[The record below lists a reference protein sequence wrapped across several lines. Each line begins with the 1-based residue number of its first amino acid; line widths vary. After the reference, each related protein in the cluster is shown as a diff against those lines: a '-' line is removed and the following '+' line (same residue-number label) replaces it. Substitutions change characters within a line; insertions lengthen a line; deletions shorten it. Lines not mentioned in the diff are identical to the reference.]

1 MHYYKRNL
9 GDYAKK
15 AGRLSMLQHGSY
27 TLLIDSCYDR
37 EQFPTLEQAIEWTWA
52 SSTEEIEAVKF
63 VLSKFFILDS
73 DGTYVQERILQELL
87 EYQAKADTNK
97 RIAIERE
104 TNRKKTSTNRAQVV
118 NESPPNHKP
127 ITNNQEPITN
137 KEQKPQAA
145 IADALKFDF
154 RKSLIDLGVEEQNAQ
169 AWMQVRKLKK
179 AANTDIALQALV
191 RESRKAGLSVN
202 DAVLISAERNWQGFN
217 ADWILTNKP
226 ESLKPQYKNGDRL
239 PNGSMWMNGMA
250 VK

>member
-1 MHYYKRNL
+1 
-9 GDYAKK
+9 
-15 AGRLSMLQHGSY
+15 MLQHGSY

-63 VLSKFFILDS
+63 VLSKFFTLDS

-118 NESPPNHKP
+118 NESPPNQEP
-127 ITNNQEPITN
+127 RTINQEPITN
-137 KEQKPQAA
+137 KEKKPQAA

-179 AANTDIALQALV
+179 AANTDIALQALI
-191 RESRKAGLSVN
+191 REAYQAGLPLN
-202 DAVLISAERNWQGFN
+202 DAVKLCAENSWQGFQAKYVQN
-217 ADWILTNKP
+217 NVISKKHEKSP
-226 ESLKPQYKNGDRL
+226 R
-239 PNGSMWMNGMA
+239 
-250 VK
+250 